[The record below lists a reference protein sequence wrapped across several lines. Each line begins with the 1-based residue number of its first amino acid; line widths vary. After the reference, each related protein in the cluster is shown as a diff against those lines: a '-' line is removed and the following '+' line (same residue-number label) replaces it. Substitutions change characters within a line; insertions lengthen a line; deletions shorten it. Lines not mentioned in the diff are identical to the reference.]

1 MLVKTCVVN
10 VATLTSSSSKQACA
24 HGGFSRVAL
33 LACCLLDH
41 GCFHARHSAVGG
53 LSDEEAQVIRSRLRL
68 RLGVLSGHKLV
79 SGKSLHDALAAL
91 GLTRYT
97 EEDMNEL
104 VNLLSDFI
112 GLRFQEET
120 ETPSVVGVFRRRAS
134 GVGPPSWQWP
144 ENATSPSRAGKSSLN
159 LIERVPR
166 STYNVVP
173 AQALIEVFLAEERD
187 IHKKIFGHKVNQF
200 KAMREILLAGDTNRL
215 VAELT
220 FVRINDLAAPPEPAH
235 PLMYVEPLVALLIV
249 ANGIMI
255 GFQTDPAF
263 EDWSGFI
270 YLEVVFASFLILEI
284 LLRLQLLKCAPYW
297 CGAERYW
304 NWFDLF
310 LCMTGVT
317 DVAVQLASDS
327 QSDIAGASLLRF
339 CRLIRLVRI
348 VKLFRVKFMKD
359 LRLMVKG
366 LVAGIKTLMLA
377 FALLFAVLYVIS
389 GFATITVGQ
398 YQRTTE
404 IGLQKY
410 FSNIPASMFTAFRC
424 FTGECMNDVGQPISY
439 LLAAEFGLPFIF
451 CYVSSYMLVSMGIF
465 NLILAVYVDIT
476 MRAAKENDA
485 VTAEQ
490 YSRESIR
497 VARTTRELLKK
508 FAAAYHQSHDVD
520 NMTSSTFL
528 DALSKRRTDKSTMLF
543 TDDEIQEN
551 IAISKELFL
560 LTIQDR
566 TVQSLMDDLDL
577 PPDRANLFE
586 IIDADG
592 SGTLGLPELV
602 QGMLKIRGEISKSDT
617 VAALL
622 VAKAVQSMV
631 SSHMEDSGQQ
641 LAALQ
646 SATTNLKQQVLRL
659 QSAFL
664 AHFSLQNS
672 METVVG
678 QQDAELLP
686 SLAPDLPLRPEAR
699 LEPVEMEPPNFEAG
713 ETTRSVKDA
722 EGRLT

>member
-1 MLVKTCVVN
+1 MIAHVDIYEHISNKGMKVFFDPGMAVKVASVVKHDKD
-10 VATLTSSSSKQACA
+10 VSE
-24 HGGFSRVAL
+24 
-33 LACCLLDH
+33 
-41 GCFHARHSAVGG
+41 HSAVGG

>member
-1 MLVKTCVVN
+1 MIAHVDIYEHISNKGMKVFFDPGMAVKVASVVKHDKD
-10 VATLTSSSSKQACA
+10 VSE
-24 HGGFSRVAL
+24 
-33 LACCLLDH
+33 
-41 GCFHARHSAVGG
+41 HSAVGG

-255 GFQTDPAF
+255 GLASCAAPVGFGCRAF
-263 EDWSGFI
+263 LRQCPCCWG
-270 YLEVVFASFLILEI
+270 LVFASFLILEI

-377 FALLFAVLYVIS
+377 FALLFAVLY
-389 GFATITVGQ
+389 VGQ

>member
-1 MLVKTCVVN
+1 MIYLN
-10 VATLTSSSSKQACA
+10 
-24 HGGFSRVAL
+24 F
-33 LACCLLDH
+33 
-41 GCFHARHSAVGG
+41 
-53 LSDEEAQVIRSRLRL
+53 LR
-68 RLGVLSGHKLV
+68 R
-79 SGKSLHDALAAL
+79 
-91 GLTRYT
+91 
-97 EEDMNEL
+97 
-104 VNLLSDFI
+104 
-112 GLRFQEET
+112 
-120 ETPSVVGVFRRRAS
+120 
-134 GVGPPSWQWP
+134 
-144 ENATSPSRAGKSSLN
+144 
-159 LIERVPR
+159 
-166 STYNVVP
+166 
-173 AQALIEVFLAEERD
+173 
-187 IHKKIFGHKVNQF
+187 
-200 KAMREILLAGDTNRL
+200 
-215 VAELT
+215 
-220 FVRINDLAAPPEPAH
+220 
-235 PLMYVEPLVALLIV
+235 YVEPLVALLIV

-270 YLEVVFASFLILEI
+270 YLEVVWLPVQRQWDLAAELFSGSARVFASFLILEI

-377 FALLFAVLYVIS
+377 FALLFAVLY
-389 GFATITVGQ
+389 VGQ